1 MMKQL
6 CQAALVVPDDTL
18 AWFPQ
23 ALGPGSVVDVVAT
36 PADFKSPLG
45 LRGEILV
52 DWVDIDG
59 RKNAGWLARTTTF
72 MTTTKK
78 LTELRNDRSE
88 LTLHAYDMLRE
99 KFAHQR
105 RKVKAPWTPLLWFS
119 TFGEQYTETLL
130 PAVIRELG
138 GTLPRDATSHEIIV
152 RTAARLITDRKEIS
166 MSEIKEAGESHG
178 GGTAAPAKRGRKP
191 AAKKTSAKKTTA
203 KRAKRVSAE
212 APARSMARTVG
223 NTLLPLLEKAGAKR
237 DCISIAK
244 HLAND
249 ESVTK
254 KQLHELRDAVNELA
268 TEARGNNKE
277 SLASSLSGANRLVR
291 RLARKA

>member
-1 MMKQL
+1 
-6 CQAALVVPDDTL
+6 
-18 AWFPQ
+18 
-23 ALGPGSVVDVVAT
+23 
-36 PADFKSPLG
+36 
-45 LRGEILV
+45 
-52 DWVDIDG
+52 
-59 RKNAGWLARTTTF
+59 
-72 MTTTKK
+72 
-78 LTELRNDRSE
+78 
-88 LTLHAYDMLRE
+88 
-99 KFAHQR
+99 
-105 RKVKAPWTPLLWFS
+105 
-119 TFGEQYTETLL
+119 
-130 PAVIRELG
+130 
-138 GTLPRDATSHEIIV
+138 
-152 RTAARLITDRKEIS
+152 
-166 MSEIKEAGESHG
+166 MSEIKEAGEG

-203 KRAKRVSAE
+203 KKGGAKRVSAE

-254 KQLHELRDAVNELA
+254 KQLHELRDAINELA

-277 SLASSLSGANRLVR
+277 SLASSLSSANRLVR